1 MKKVTILTDSNSG
14 ITQEEGKALGIR
26 VLPMPFTI
34 NDEEYLEDI
43 NMTQE
48 KFFEF
53 LEKDADVKTSQ
64 PSQISLEE
72 IWDEILQTSDELVY
86 IPMSSGLSGTCEN
99 AKVYAQKYDGRVQV
113 VDNLRIS
120 ISQKMSVWEAIEMA
134 KMGMSAKEIKEFLEK
149 TKSKSSIYIVMG
161 VLKYLKKG
169 GRISPAAAALGD
181 MLKLKP
187 VLYSRGKSFEK
198 FATTMSLTQAK
209 KKILQKFRSE
219 LEGEFSD
226 EYAKGQMVFGIAH
239 TQFKEE
245 ALKFKEEIEKEFPNM
260 KVVMVDNLSL
270 SVACH
275 IGPGSLGVGI
285 FANHFA
291 K

>member
-134 KMGMSAKEIKEFLEK
+134 KIGMSAKEIKEFLEK
-149 TKSKSSIYIVMG
+149 TKAKSSIYIVMG

>member
-149 TKSKSSIYIVMG
+149 TKAKSSIYIVMG

>member
-120 ISQKMSVWEAIEMA
+120 ISQKMSVWEAIELA

-149 TKSKSSIYIVMG
+149 TKAKSSIYIVMG

>member
-1 MKKVTILTDSNSG
+1 M
-14 ITQEEGKALGIR
+14 
-26 VLPMPFTI
+26 
-34 NDEEYLEDI
+34 
-43 NMTQE
+43 
-48 KFFEF
+48 
-53 LEKDADVKTSQ
+53 
-64 PSQISLEE
+64 
-72 IWDEILQTSDELVY
+72 QTSDELVY

-134 KMGMSAKEIKEFLEK
+134 KIGMSAKEIKEFLEK
-149 TKSKSSIYIVMG
+149 TKAKSSIYIVMG